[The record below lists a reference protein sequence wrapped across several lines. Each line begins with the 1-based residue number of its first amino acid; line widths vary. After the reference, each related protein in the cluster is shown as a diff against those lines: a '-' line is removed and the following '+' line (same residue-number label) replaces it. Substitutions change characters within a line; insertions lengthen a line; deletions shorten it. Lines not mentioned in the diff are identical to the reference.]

1 MHRDMFEIN
10 FCARTTTHL
19 SDYLTP
25 EGVLAFYHNNGQKA
39 KDAIAQALL
48 DGRGSAN
55 INCFVRGLRAA
66 IDFAQFRMETRSQ
79 SPRA

>member
-10 FCARTTTHL
+10 ICARKTTHL

-25 EGVLAFYHNNGQKA
+25 EGVLAHYHNNAEKA
-39 KDAIAQALL
+39 KDAIAAALI

-55 INCFVRGLRAA
+55 IVSCEATLARCN
-66 IDFAQFRMETRSQ
+66 
-79 SPRA
+79 